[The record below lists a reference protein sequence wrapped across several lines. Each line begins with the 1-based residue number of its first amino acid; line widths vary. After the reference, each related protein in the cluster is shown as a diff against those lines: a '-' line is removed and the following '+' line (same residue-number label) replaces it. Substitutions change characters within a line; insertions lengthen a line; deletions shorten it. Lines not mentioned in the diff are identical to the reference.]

1 MVVKEAENGGGP
13 SRQRTVVSCPL
24 TRITENSIGFSDL
37 PELPYTGRITDMEV
51 RMVRLGCFAERFSE
65 ALIVGIWTNIADQS
79 VFIVTL
85 EPPLRARIE
94 GKTGMF

>member
-1 MVVKEAENGGGP
+1 LRWAKPLFDDGHEQINTNCRFEL
-13 SRQRTVVSCPL
+13 QRTVVSCPL

-85 EPPLRARIE
+85 
-94 GKTGMF
+94 

>member
-1 MVVKEAENGGGP
+1 
-13 SRQRTVVSCPL
+13 
-24 TRITENSIGFSDL
+24 
-37 PELPYTGRITDMEV
+37 MEV

-85 EPPLRARIE
+85 EPPLRSRI
-94 GKTGMF
+94 K